1 MNTPVYFLYGILA
14 LAVLALIVN
23 IRFKLPKKL
32 FLGLAVAILV
42 FMCWFAMESPKPSP
56 TLPQTPREPLVSL
69 VSEHA
74 ILNPGE
80 NRFPLSFA
88 ESCKGATYSLDF
100 VSGQEDKILEDA
112 FYLQCSFVLCS
123 ASNKAFE
130 CSAVYFSGN
139 ALKAVFV
146 FPENFDSQAVRFL
159 KIVWNSVSPLD
170 LEKISEEKILN

>member
-1 MNTPVYFLYGILA
+1 MNTLVYFLYGILA

-80 NRFPLSFA
+80 NRFPLSIN
-88 ESCKGATYSLDF
+88 EPCKGASYLLYFASGKGDIPEEASPLDF
-100 VSGQEDKILEDA
+100 
-112 FYLQCSFVLCS
+112 SFVLCS
-123 ASNKAFE
+123 ADNDVLE
-130 CSAVYFSGN
+130 CSAVYFSGK

>member
-56 TLPQTPREPLVSL
+56 TLPQTLRGPLVSL
-69 VSEHA
+69 ICGRTS
-74 ILNPGE
+74 LSPGE
-80 NRFPLSFA
+80 NRFPLSFDEPCRGA
-88 ESCKGATYSLDF
+88 SYLLDIASGKGDIPEEASPLDF
-100 VSGQEDKILEDA
+100 
-112 FYLQCSFVLCS
+112 SFVLCS
-123 ASNKAFE
+123 ADNDVLE
-130 CSAVYFSGN
+130 CSAVYFSGK

-146 FPENFDSQAVRFL
+146 FPENFDSRAVRFL
-159 KIVWNSVSPLD
+159 KIVWSSASPLD